1 MSEGSDAA
9 GAIMATTRHERVT
22 AHFCGAAEEFFVERI
37 SPEHPDGLLPG
48 EPCRCAS
55 AGRVVISP
63 EEQGMAEDD
72 PSESPGTETEAG
84 QRFYGFD
91 EDISGIAV
99 PGELPILSLRGVVI
113 FPSAIVPLLISRG
126 PSLKL
131 VEASL
136 VGDRMLG
143 LMTQKNPEEES
154 PQPEGLY
161 ARGTAG
167 RILKMLKYPDA
178 SVRILVQGLRRIEI
192 VEYTQ
197 REPYLKARVR
207 HLQDTLR
214 PSKDIEAL
222 QAHMVNQFAKF
233 VSMIPYLPDELQ
245 VVVMN
250 IKDPG
255 KVTDLIASNLNIS
268 LEEKQDLL
276 STLDV
281 RVRLEKLSGILNRE
295 IELLELGHKIQSQV
309 QSELNKN
316 QKEFYLRQQLKAIQK
331 ELGEGDGKT
340 AEVEELRRRV
350 EEARMP
356 PDALKAAEH
365 ELERLRLIPPESA
378 EHTVVRTYL
387 EWLVSV
393 PWAISTEDN
402 LDLHHAR
409 QVLDEDHFDLEKIKD
424 RILEYLAVRQLRKDP
439 KGPILCFVG
448 PPGVGKTSLG
458 RSIAR
463 AMGRKFVRLSL
474 GGIRDEAEIRGHR
487 RTYIGALPG
496 RIIQNIKNAGSN
508 NPLFMLDE
516 IDKLGMDFRGDPA
529 SALLEVLD
537 PEQNNTFQDHYLD
550 VPFDLSRV
558 MFITTANVLDPIP
571 APLRDRM
578 EVIELAGYTE
588 EEKLEIARRHLIP
601 KQLRENGLTAEN
613 LRFTDDALVQ
623 IIRAYTREAGL
634 RNLER
639 EIGRVC
645 RKVARAI
652 TEGRTEPV
660 VCTGENVREYLG
672 PERFYAEVAERTEEP
687 GVAVGLAWTPN
698 GGDILFVESTRMA
711 GKKGLTLTGHLGE
724 VMKESAQAALSYV
737 RSRAERLGIRPDFFE
752 NTDLHVHVPHGAIPK
767 DGPSAGV
774 TIATSLASLLTGR
787 HVRPNVAMTG
797 EITLRGK
804 VEPVGGIKEKV
815 LAAKRAGI
823 DTVLLPKRNEKD
835 LEDVPE
841 PVRRGMRF
849 VFVETMDE
857 LLEHAL
863 EPPAAGRGG
872 QPGEAERGPRAARA

>member
-1 MSEGSDAA
+1 M
-9 GAIMATTRHERVT
+9 
-22 AHFCGAAEEFFVERI
+22 
-37 SPEHPDGLLPG
+37 PD
-48 EPCRCAS
+48 
-55 AGRVVISP
+55 
-63 EEQGMAEDD
+63 DD
-72 PSESPGTETEAG
+72 PISESPGVDPEGG
-84 QRFYGFD
+84 QRFFGFD
-91 EDISGIAV
+91 EDISGVAV
-99 PGELPILSLRGVVI
+99 PVELAILPLRGVVI

-126 PSLKL
+126 SSLRL
-131 VEASL
+131 VESAL
-136 VGDRMLG
+136 AGDRMLG
-143 LMTQKNPEEES
+143 LLAQKSPEDEAPE
-154 PQPEGLY
+154 PEGLY
-161 ARGTAG
+161 SRGTAG
-167 RILKMLKYPDA
+167 RVLKILKYPDG
-178 SVRILVQGLRRIEI
+178 SVRILVQGLKRIE
-192 VEYTQ
+192 VADYTQ
-197 REPYLKARVR
+197 REPYFKAKVR
-207 HLQDTLR
+207 HLQDTFT
-214 PSKDIEAL
+214 PSKDLEAI
-222 QAHMVNQFAKF
+222 QAHMVTQFAKF

-268 LEEKQDLL
+268 LEEKQELL

-281 RVRLEKLSGILNRE
+281 RTRLERLSTILNRE

-316 QKEFYLRQQLKAIQK
+316 QKEFYLRQQLKAIQR
-331 ELGEGDGKT
+331 ELGEGDSKT
-340 AEVEELRRRV
+340 AEIEELKKRLD
-350 EEARMP
+350 EAKLP
-356 PDALKAAEH
+356 PEAQKAAEH
-365 ELERLRLIPPESA
+365 ELERLHMIPPESA

-387 EWLVSV
+387 EWLASLPWSV
-393 PWAISTEDN
+393 STEDD

-409 QVLDEDHFDLEKIKD
+409 QVLDDDHFDLEKIKE
-424 RILEYLAVRQLRKDP
+424 RILEYLAVRQLKRDSKS
-439 KGPILCFVG
+439 PILCFVG

-463 AMGRKFVRLSL
+463 AMGRKFVRMSL
-474 GGIRDEAEIRGHR
+474 GGVRDEAEIRGHR

-496 RIIQNIKNAGSN
+496 RIIQNIRNAGSN
-508 NPLFMLDE
+508 NPLIMLDE

-550 VPFDLSRV
+550 VPFDLSKV
-558 MFITTANVLDPIP
+558 MFVTTANVLDPIP
-571 APLRDRM
+571 PPLRDRM

-588 EEKLEIARRHLIP
+588 EEKVEIARRHLIL
-601 KQLRENGLTAEN
+601 KQLTENGLTPEN
-613 LRFTDDALVQ
+613 LSFEDDALVQ

-645 RKVARAI
+645 RKIARAI
-652 TEGRTEPV
+652 TEGRRDPV
-660 VCTGENVREYLG
+660 VLTVDKVRDFLG
-672 PERFYAEVAERTEEP
+672 SERFFSEIAERTEDP

-698 GGDILFVESTRMA
+698 GGDILFIESTRMA

-724 VMKESAQAALSYV
+724 VMKESAQAALSWV
-737 RSRAERLGIRPDFFE
+737 RSRAERLGIPPDFFE
-752 NTDLHVHVPHGAIPK
+752 NSDIHIHVPHGGIPK

-823 DTVLLPKRNEKD
+823 DTVILPRRNEKD
-835 LEDVPE
+835 LEDVP
-841 PVRRGMRF
+841 PAARAALRF
-849 VFVETMDE
+849 ILVDAVDE
-857 LLEHAL
+857 VLENAL
-863 EPPAAGRGG
+863 EPDTGRS
-872 QPGEAERGPRAARA
+872 QRVDAPRVVRG

>member
-1 MSEGSDAA
+1 V
-9 GAIMATTRHERVT
+9 IVRV
-22 AHFCGAAEEFFVERI
+22 E
-37 SPEHPDGLLPG
+37 D
-48 EPCRCAS
+48 
-55 AGRVVISP
+55 
-63 EEQGMAEDD
+63 QGMADD
-72 PSESPGTETEAG
+72 PREQAPESETDPQ
-84 QRFYGFD
+84 QRFFGFD
-91 EDISGIAV
+91 EDISGVAV
-99 PGELPILSLRGVVI
+99 PSELPILPLRGVVI

-126 PSLKL
+126 ASLRL
-131 VEASL
+131 VESCL
-136 VGDRMLG
+136 QGDRMLG
-143 LMTQKNPEEES
+143 LLAQKNPEEEA
-154 PQPEGLY
+154 PDPEGLY
-161 ARGTAG
+161 SRGTAG
-167 RILKMLKYPDA
+167 RILKMLKYPDG
-178 SVRILVQGLRRIEI
+178 SVRILVQGLKRIE
-192 VEYTQ
+192 VAGYTQ
-197 REPYLKARVR
+197 REPFLKAQVR
-207 HLQDTLR
+207 HLQDMFV
-214 PSKDIEAL
+214 PSKDLEAI

-281 RVRLEKLSGILNRE
+281 RGRLEKLSTILNRE

-309 QSELNKN
+309 QSELSKN

-340 AEVEELRRRV
+340 AEMEELRKRI
-350 EEARMP
+350 ETAQMP

-365 ELERLRLIPPESA
+365 ELERLRIIPPESA

-387 EWLVSV
+387 EWLVAI
-393 PWAISTEDN
+393 PWAVSTEDN

-409 QVLDEDHFDLEKIKD
+409 QVLDEDHFDLEKIKE

-439 KGPILCFVG
+439 KSPILCFVG

-458 RSIAR
+458 KSIAR

-496 RIIQNIKNAGSN
+496 RIIQNVRNAGSN

-558 MFITTANVLDPIP
+558 MFVTTANLLDPIP
-571 APLRDRM
+571 PPLRDRM

-601 KQLRENGLTAEN
+601 KQLTENGLTPER
-613 LRFTDDALVQ
+613 LRFEPEALVR

-645 RKVARAI
+645 RKIARAI

-660 VCTGENVREYLG
+660 VCTVDKVAEFLG
-672 PERFYAEVAERTEEP
+672 PERFFSEIAERTEEP

-698 GGDILFVESTRMA
+698 GGDILFIEATRMA
-711 GKKGLTLTGHLGE
+711 GKKTLTLTGHLGD
-724 VMKESAQAALSYV
+724 VMKESAQAALSYI
-737 RSRAERLGIRPDFFE
+737 RSRAERLGIAPDFYE
-752 NTDLHVHVPHGAIPK
+752 TSDIHIHVPAGAVPK

-774 TIATSLASLLTGR
+774 TITTALASLLTGR
-787 HVRPNVAMTG
+787 HVRSNVAMTG
-797 EITLRGK
+797 EITLRGR
-804 VEPVGGIKEKV
+804 VLPVGGIKEKV
-815 LAAKRAGI
+815 LAARRAGI
-823 DTVLLPKRNEKD
+823 ETLLLPRRNAKD
-835 LEDVPE
+835 LDDVPE
-841 PVRRGMRF
+841 EVRRALRF
-849 VFVETMDE
+849 IFVESMDE
-857 LLEHAL
+857 LLEQAL
-863 EPPAAGRGG
+863 EPTTAQRHEAGAARE
-872 QPGEAERGPRAARA
+872 QRAATA

>member
-1 MSEGSDAA
+1 
-9 GAIMATTRHERVT
+9 MADNEPTN
-22 AHFCGAAEEFFVERI
+22 VEAD
-37 SPEHPDGLLPG
+37 PE
-48 EPCRCAS
+48 AS
-55 AGRVVISP
+55 
-63 EEQGMAEDD
+63 
-72 PSESPGTETEAG
+72 
-84 QRFYGFD
+84 QRFFGFD
-91 EDISGIAV
+91 EDVSGVAV
-99 PGELPILSLRGVVI
+99 PNELPILPLRGVVI

-126 PSLKL
+126 ASLKL
-131 VEASL
+131 VEDAL
-136 VGDRMLG
+136 AGDRMIG
-143 LMTQKNPEEES
+143 LVAQKNPEEES
-154 PQPEGLY
+154 PRPDGVY
-161 ARGTAG
+161 SRGTAG
-167 RILKMLKYPDA
+167 RVLKMLKYPDG
-178 SVRILVQGLRRIEI
+178 SVRILVQGLQRIELG
-192 VEYTQ
+192 EFTQ
-197 REPYLKARVR
+197 RDPYFKARVR
-207 HLQDTLR
+207 HLQDVHE
-214 PSKDIEAL
+214 PSKEMEAV
-222 QAHMVNQFAKF
+222 QAHMVQQFAKF

-255 KVTDLIASNLNIS
+255 KVSDLIASNLNIS

-276 STLDV
+276 STLEV
-281 RVRLEKLSGILNRE
+281 RPRLEKLSTILNRE

-316 QKEFYLRQQLKAIQK
+316 QKEFYLRQQLKAIQR
-331 ELGEGDGKT
+331 ELGEGDAKT
-340 AEVEELRRRV
+340 AEIEELRRRV
-350 EEARMP
+350 DEAHMP
-356 PDALKAAEH
+356 PEALKAAEN
-365 ELERLRLIPPESA
+365 ELERLRMIPPESA

-387 EWLVSV
+387 EWLVTL
-393 PWAISTEDN
+393 PWAVSTDDN

-439 KGPILCFVG
+439 RSPILCFVG

-496 RIIQNIKNAGSN
+496 RIIQNIRNAGSN

-537 PEQNNTFQDHYLD
+537 PEQNFGFQDHYLD
-550 VPFDLSRV
+550 VPFDLRRV
-558 MFITTANVLDPIP
+558 MFVTTANVLDPIP

-588 EEKLEIARRHLIP
+588 DEKLEIARRHLIP
-601 KQLRENGLTAEN
+601 KQLEENGLTPQN
-613 LRFTDDALVQ
+613 LRFEDEALLRM
-623 IIRAYTREAGL
+623 IRAYTHEAGL

-652 TEGRTEPV
+652 TEGRTDPV
-660 VCTGENVREYLG
+660 VLTADKVREYLG
-672 PERFYAEVAERTEEP
+672 PERFFSEIAERTEEP

-698 GGDILFVESTRMA
+698 GGDILFIESTRMA

-724 VMKESAQAALSYV
+724 VMKESAQAALSYI
-737 RSRAERLGIRPDFFE
+737 RSRADRLGIPPDFFE
-752 NTDLHVHVPHGAIPK
+752 TADIHVHVPAGAIPK

-774 TIATSLASLLTGR
+774 TMATSLASLLTGR
-787 HVRPNVAMTG
+787 PVRPNLAMTG

-804 VEPVGGIKEKV
+804 VMPVGGIKEKV

-823 DTVLLPKRNEKD
+823 EVVILPQRNEKD
-835 LEDVPE
+835 LEDVPAS
-841 PVRRGMRF
+841 VRESMRF

-863 EPPAAGRGG
+863 EPR
-872 QPGEAERGPRAARA
+872 PGEREARAASG